1 MPPKSR
7 EPESREPEP
16 TEDAMPDGRPP
27 SSPETSPQRED
38 LRRLGLLVE
47 AEARRALSEAQLE
60 GDPERIADGWERR
73 FIADRL
79 RAEEAIEL
87 YTQLGYEVCS
97 DPIMRE
103 ELADDCEDCL
113 LVARMRFVMIYTRR
127 PSGHPDERTTAE

>member
-7 EPESREPEP
+7 EPEPP
-16 TEDAMPDGRPP
+16 EDAVPDGVP
-27 SSPETSPQRED
+27 SSDLETLHHRE
-38 LRRLGLLVE
+38 LGFLVE

-60 GDPERIADGWERR
+60 GDPQRIADGWERR
-73 FIADRL
+73 FIADRP

-87 YTQLGYEVCS
+87 YTGLGYEVCA

-113 LVARMRFVMIYTRR
+113 LVAQLRFVTIYTRR
-127 PSGHPDERTTAE
+127 VRRHSDEGTTEG

>member
-7 EPESREPEP
+7 EPEPP
-16 TEDAMPDGRPP
+16 EDAVPGGDP
-27 SSPETSPQRED
+27 SSDLETLHHRE
-38 LRRLGLLVE
+38 LGFLVE

-60 GDPERIADGWERR
+60 GDPQRIADGWERR
-73 FIADRL
+73 FIADRP

-87 YTQLGYEVCS
+87 YTGLGYEVCA

-113 LVARMRFVMIYTRR
+113 LVAQLRFVTIYTRR
-127 PSGHPDERTTAE
+127 VTRHSDEGTTEG

>member
-7 EPESREPEP
+7 EPEPP
-16 TEDAMPDGRPP
+16 EDAVPDGDP
-27 SSPETSPQRED
+27 SSDLETLHHRE
-38 LRRLGLLVE
+38 LGFLVE

-60 GDPERIADGWERR
+60 GDPQRIADGWERR
-73 FIADRL
+73 FIADRP

-87 YTQLGYEVCS
+87 YTGLGYEVCA

-113 LVARMRFVMIYTRR
+113 LVAQLRFVTIYTRR
-127 PSGHPDERTTAE
+127 GSRHSDEGTTED

>member
-1 MPPKSR
+1 MPSKSR
-7 EPESREPEP
+7 EPESLDD
-16 TEDAMPDGRPP
+16 TVPDGRPG

-60 GDPERIADGWERR
+60 VDPQRIADGWKRR
-73 FIADRL
+73 FIADRT

-87 YTQLGYEVCS
+87 YTQLGYEVCA

-113 LVARMRFVMIYTRR
+113 LVAQMRFVTIYTRR
-127 PSGHPDERTTAE
+127 PSGQPDERTTAE